1 MPSSNDDE
9 DDVKIPA
16 LPSAADDYSTANNE
30 EAAAAIVAASTT
42 AAARP
47 YVYQDYAQDDTDY
60 GGDHDI
66 STVVQDGRG
75 LTNQKLPAKLAA
87 MLSDPDLV
95 TCITWMPHGRSWKI
109 LNRDLF
115 SRYALPKYFG
125 HTNHASFIRIVN
137 AWGFRRVVNTGPDRD
152 TYYHEL
158 FLRGKHNLHVK
169 MKRLPTSHRK
179 TPMDKNESSPN
190 FYELSEKSPLPEN
203 VWLSQNSVA
212 SRGMVGGMTGGMVGV
227 GGGVV
232 GSSSSLGMM
241 EGYHH
246 HHPGMMGAAAGM
258 GGGLVT
264 SMNSRMQLMQQQHQ
278 QQQHMMGHSMSGMMP
293 GMGMMAAAPPPQFT
307 YPPVNPSAVV
317 VGPGSSPSGVA
328 AIRSSDN
335 DTLTQ
340 LQRENDTL
348 MRQLLQL
355 QNQMNP
361 PPNNINT
368 NNQEDSSTNAAVIAL
383 QRDNE
388 RLIRQVMELQEQLP
402 QELRMQIPTEL
413 LMPQQHQ
420 HHYHHQ
426 QQLQQSPHSR
436 QQQGK
441 SDG

>member
-1 MPSSNDDE
+1 MITERDGYSCWAMFFVRLTQRLCCWKGSLSVVCVCSSPLGCCFSFLSLVSNTH
-9 DDVKIPA
+9 ILSYGCS
-16 LPSAADDYSTANNE
+16 LPIHQTNSTH
-30 EAAAAIVAASTT
+30 T
-42 AAARP
+42 
-47 YVYQDYAQDDTDY
+47 
-60 GGDHDI
+60 
-66 STVVQDGRG
+66 
-75 LTNQKLPAKLAA
+75 LTK
-87 MLSDPDLV
+87 
-95 TCITWMPHGRSWKI
+95 
-109 LNRDLF
+109 NR
-115 SRYALPKYFG
+115 
-125 HTNHASFIRIVN
+125 
-137 AWGFRRVVNTGPDRD
+137 GFRRVVNTGPDRD

-307 YPPVNPSAVV
+307 YPPVNPSAGV